1 MKVFRENGLLASQD
15 SVKIRWMRGSRRA
28 PNVAESVGFSETI
41 RDIVRG
47 RHAVDDLKGIIVKY
61 LPKAAITVVMS
72 VGLLLSAAAG
82 ANAVGAA
89 PTIPDGFEL
98 YMPSC
103 SPSGQLYQIN
113 DATAAGTA
121 IGSPNA
127 TLAADACPSGSAYN
141 PADGKFYLLEG
152 DSNFSAPGVLYTMD
166 PTTGVFTAVA
176 TTDAPYYNLM
186 IDNEG
191 NAFTTSAGVL
201 YSLNL
206 TDGTTTAIGTNG
218 VNDYCLAV
226 NPVNDQITH
235 VDYNT
240 GAVTTISKT
249 DGTVTSTGVTIT
261 YPAGA
266 DCYAMAIDGN
276 GVAWMGQGGSP
287 YLLFTG
293 NLATGAVNE
302 IGDLL
307 DGTTD
312 LPVTALA
319 VGRPNPAAL
328 PNTGVDSASTALFAG
343 SVATLMLAG
352 VTLLIGLR
360 RRSN

>member
-1 MKVFRENGLLASQD
+1 
-15 SVKIRWMRGSRRA
+15 
-28 PNVAESVGFSETI
+28 
-41 RDIVRG
+41 VRS
-47 RHAVDDLKGIIVKY
+47 RHAVDNLKGIIVKN
-61 LPKAAITVVMS
+61 LHKAAITVAIS
-72 VGLLLSAAAG
+72 AGLVLSAAAG
-82 ANAVGAA
+82 ANAVGIA

-121 IGSPNA
+121 IGSPNVALA
-127 TLAADACPSGSAYN
+127 TDSCPIGAAYN
-141 PADGKFYLLEG
+141 PADGKFYMLES
-152 DSNFSAPGVLYTMD
+152 DASFSSPAVLYTMD

-176 TTDAPYYNLM
+176 TTDIIGYNFM

-206 TDGTTTAIGTNG
+206 ADGTTTAIGTNG

-226 NPVNDQITH
+226 NPLTDLITH

-276 GVAWMGQGGSP
+276 GVAWMGQGSSP
-287 YLLFTG
+287 YLLFTA

-307 DGTTD
+307 DGSTD

-319 VGRPNPAAL
+319 VGRPTAAAL
-328 PNTGVDSASTALFAG
+328 PNTGVDSTSLALVVGGVSA
-343 SVATLMLAG
+343 LMLAG
-352 VTLLIGLR
+352 ASLLVGLR